1 MTSDQNLSRLC
12 EQLEWAQARQS
23 LAFAEAWHRSR
34 GLPVPTGEY
43 PWGACVAVEAGHFM
57 NQGLALGLKVPCDAS
72 ALDHLEAR
80 LGQGGHPVVLELSP
94 GADPD
99 LATLLALRGY
109 RVRAF
114 QQVWCRDLKG
124 LMPKVLPPG
133 TRVQVDPPDASLW
146 AQVVMAG
153 FQERDSLD
161 PAEASAFID
170 TLGVPSN
177 HACLAFVGEEPA
189 AAGTLGVQGELG
201 VLSGTSVLPRFRG
214 RGLQRVLIQARL
226 GLAASL
232 GCRQVC
238 SATLPLTA
246 SQANLERM
254 GFRVAYP
261 KLELERPA
269 PGPT

>member
-1 MTSDQNLSRLC
+1 MTSEQNLSHLC
-12 EQLEWAQARQS
+12 GQLEWAQAHQS
-23 LAFAEAWHRSR
+23 LAFAAAWHRAR
-34 GLPVPTGEY
+34 GLPMPPGEY

-57 NQGLALGLKVPCDAS
+57 NQGLALGLKAACDEK
-72 ALDHLEAR
+72 ALDHLETH

-94 GADPD
+94 GADPG

-114 QQVWCRDLKG
+114 QQVWFRDLEG
-124 LMPKVLPPG
+124 LTPVATPAGIRM
-133 TRVQVDPPDASLW
+133 QVDPPEASLW

-161 PAEASAFID
+161 PAEAAAFRD
-170 TLGVPSN
+170 TLGVESN
-177 HACLAFVGEEPA
+177 HAFLAFVGEEPA
-189 AAGTLGVQGELG
+189 AAGALGVQGQVG

-226 GLAASL
+226 TLAASL

-246 SQANLERM
+246 SQTNLERM

-269 PGPT
+269 P